1 MHHMLCSLQVHP
13 KSPSAKRG
21 LRPGDMVL
29 AICRTPAANLTHD
42 QAKMEILRAGNEL
55 DFTVQRSVL
64 IGNVIIIIFILW
76 AHRAPASLT
85 CVRIDF
91 TAR

>member
-1 MHHMLCSLQVHP
+1 MIFVYVQVHP

-21 LRPGDMVL
+21 LKPGDMVL

-55 DFTVQRSVL
+55 DFTVQRYCQ
-64 IGNVIIIIFILW
+64 FISNFYW
-76 AHRAPASLT
+76 PNEKKNGSNK
-85 CVRIDF
+85 
-91 TAR
+91 